1 MCKNINKMLFH
12 SFHGVGTLREPSI
25 SYVTESAQVTQKIIG
40 FYSSLKKKKILF
52 IFPKKMEALPFIG
65 SFSEKS
71 LEEGL
76 VIVPCALKNANPSI
90 TDVEHAV
97 HQYFSRHCD
106 AIVAIGGGAT
116 LDLAKAVKARINH
129 PESTLYQLVG
139 YKNFRHRQLDPLLVV
154 CPTTISAGEMN
165 YTSHILDFTN
175 HQKFFMGDRSLLA
188 NYIVYCPELALQI
201 PHQVLIGSFFSTL
214 SSALE
219 VLLQKQQTKAIEEAD
234 QGMQLLWKQSS
245 FLDSVGTLNSSS
257 DQIETIYES
266 MAELQQAS
274 QMIGQASRKSSGGYF
289 SSLNH
294 ALHLLYQLPDYLI
307 SPVSCF
313 AILRLYQSVLEN
325 NEADA
330 LVQNYKQRIDECMA
344 LVEEFLKKHG
354 MHVALPDLK
363 KADIPFIVNYMQKDV
378 RERANLSFYFK
389 DEDLEN
395 ALGALCPTPV
405 KKKNNYPK

>member
-1 MCKNINKMLFH
+1 MCKSISKMLFH

-25 SYVTESAQVTQKIIG
+25 SYVTESAQVTQKIIS
-40 FYSSLKKKKILF
+40 FLSSLKKKKILF
-52 IFPKKMEALPFIG
+52 IFPKKMETLPFIN

-76 VIVPCALKNANPSI
+76 VIVSCPLKNENPSI
-90 TDVEHAV
+90 TDVEHSV

-106 AIVAIGGGAT
+106 AIVAIGGGAS

-129 PESTLYQLVG
+129 PENTVYQLVG

-175 HQKFFMGDRSLLA
+175 HQKFFMVDRSLLP
-188 NYIVYCPELALQI
+188 NYIVYCPELALQM
-201 PHQVLIGSFFSTL
+201 PLHVLIGSFFSTL
-214 SSALE
+214 STALE
-219 VLLQKQQTKAIEEAD
+219 VLLQKQQTKAIEQAD
-234 QGMQLLWKQSS
+234 QGMQLLWKQTR
-245 FLDSVGTLNSSS
+245 FLDSVETLGSSS

-266 MAELQQAS
+266 MAELQQAG
-274 QMIGQASRKSSGGYF
+274 QLIGQASRKSSGGYF

-294 ALHLLYQLPDYLI
+294 VLHLLYQCPDYAI
-307 SPVSCF
+307 TPVTCY
-313 AILRLYQSVLEN
+313 AILRLYQSVLEK

-330 LVQNYKQRIDECMA
+330 LVQNYKQRIEECCA
-344 LVEEFLKKHG
+344 FVEEFLKKQG
-354 MHVALPDLK
+354 MHASLPDLK
-363 KADIPFIVNYMQKDV
+363 RADIPFIINYMQKDV

-389 DEDLEN
+389 DEDLESMLN
-395 ALGALCPTPV
+395 SLCPSPV
-405 KKKNNYPK
+405 NRVAR